1 MATKHKLL
9 TAEEFFQKYAHED
22 GRYELVKGRVIE
34 MTPPGGI
41 HGAVV
46 VNITGALWYYLREH
60 PIGRLFVES
69 GFILERRP
77 DTVRG
82 PDVSFVI
89 TEHLP
94 TTGVPKA
101 FFEGT
106 PDLAIEVVSPSNT
119 AAQVNAKVREY
130 LRNGAQQ
137 VWVAYPDERA
147 VAVHHKDGRVQ
158 RYEEGD
164 ALEGDALLPEF
175 TLVVREVFAL

>member
-1 MATKHKLL
+1 MTTQHKLL
-9 TAEEFFQKYAHED
+9 TAEEFFQRYAHKD
-22 GRYELVKGRVIE
+22 GRYELAKGKVIE

-60 PIGRLFVES
+60 PLGRLFAES

-82 PDVSFVI
+82 PDVSFVT

-94 TTGVPKA
+94 ATGVPKA

-119 AAQVNAKVREY
+119 PAQVNAKVREY

-147 VAVHHKDGRVQ
+147 VVVHHKDGSVR

-164 ALEGDALLPEF
+164 VLDGGTLLPGF
-175 TLVVREVFAL
+175 ALAVREVFAL

>member
-9 TAEEFFQKYAHED
+9 TAEEFFRQYAHKD
-22 GRYELVKGRVIE
+22 GRYELVKGKVVE
-34 MTPPGGI
+34 MTPPGGV

-46 VNITGALWYYLREH
+46 LNIAGPLWNYLRQN
-60 PIGRLFVES
+60 PIGKLVTES
-69 GFILERRP
+69 GYVLERRP

-82 PDVSFVI
+82 PDVSFVT

-94 TTGVPKA
+94 ATGVPKA

-106 PDLAIEVVSPSNT
+106 PDLAVEVVSPSNT
-119 AAQVNAKVREY
+119 PAQVNAKVREY
-130 LRNGAQQ
+130 LRSGAQQ

-147 VAVHHKDGRVQ
+147 VVAHHKDGSVQ

-164 ALEGDALLPEF
+164 ALEGGKLLPGF
-175 TLVVREVFAL
+175 SLAVREIFAL